1 MSFGFI
7 NNEKS
12 PTIWRGPMVSR
23 MTQQFFDN
31 VDWGDLDLL
40 ILDLPP
46 GTGDIQLTLVQKLQ
60 LTGAIIVTTPQDL
73 AKIDAKRSIN
83 MIRTMKVDLLGV
95 VENFSGSIFGSGGG
109 ESLAHE
115 MKVPFLGSLGL
126 REEYLDLSKPTV
138 LSNEAV
144 FKEYE
149 ILVDNLKSSVE
160 IVSKN

>member
-1 MSFGFI
+1 M
-7 NNEKS
+7 
-12 PTIWRGPMVSR
+12 
-23 MTQQFFDN
+23 
-31 VDWGDLDLL
+31 
-40 ILDLPP
+40 
-46 GTGDIQLTLVQKLQ
+46 
-60 LTGAIIVTTPQDL
+60 TTPQDL

>member
-1 MSFGFI
+1 
-7 NNEKS
+7 
-12 PTIWRGPMVSR
+12 
-23 MTQQFFDN
+23 
-31 VDWGDLDLL
+31 
-40 ILDLPP
+40 
-46 GTGDIQLTLVQKLQ
+46 
-60 LTGAIIVTTPQDL
+60 
-73 AKIDAKRSIN
+73 
-83 MIRTMKVDLLGV
+83 
-95 VENFSGSIFGSGGG
+95 
-109 ESLAHE
+109 